1 MVRTAVSLVISFF
14 NLSRKIAKTPW
25 SSALRWSPRWH
36 TMWPIQV
43 IALSFTSWS
52 MSVAFSLFRVTENT
66 LERQQFY
73 KILHT
78 LNTESEI
85 KPDLK
90 TSREQTI
97 LTVKPLTFTSLGW
110 LLCWYYSTVK
120 GLKSNHTT
128 DERRKQ
134 PCWTWPLIPLLQ
146 MVWGQIL
153 PSVPAASSPWP
164 AAEPPEE
171 PLRWSYRNCPPHTP
185 PPEAAAPAGGESATM
200 SHKLKIWISTQSLQV
215 HRTFIGISSF

>member
-25 SSALRWSPRWH
+25 SSARRWSPRWH

-43 IALSFTSWS
+43 MALSFTSWS

-120 GLKSNHTT
+120 GQKSNHTT

-134 PCWTWPLIPLLQ
+134 PCWTWLLHTSFTNGLGSNPPVCPCGLITLTSCWATRRASE
-146 MVWGQIL
+146 VIL
-153 PSVPAASSPWP
+153 
-164 AAEPPEE
+164 
-171 PLRWSYRNCPPHTP
+171 
-185 PPEAAAPAGGESATM
+185 
-200 SHKLKIWISTQSLQV
+200 
-215 HRTFIGISSF
+215 